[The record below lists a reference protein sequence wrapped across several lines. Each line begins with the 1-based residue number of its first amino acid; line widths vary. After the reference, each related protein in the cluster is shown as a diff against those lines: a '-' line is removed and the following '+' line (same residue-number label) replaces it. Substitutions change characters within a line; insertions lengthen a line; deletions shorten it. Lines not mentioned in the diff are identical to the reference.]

1 MEKKIGFIGC
11 GNMGKAILGGLIASG
26 QVLPGQIWVYTPSP
40 DKVAALHDQ
49 FGINAAESAQE
60 VAQIADIIFAAVKPG
75 IMIKVLSEITSSLN
89 KDSLVVSIA
98 AGVTLDQL
106 ARALG
111 HDRKIIRAM
120 PNTPALVN
128 AGMTSVTP
136 NALVTPEDTADVL
149 NIFRCFGEAEV
160 IAEPMIHPV
169 VGVSGSSPAYVF
181 MFIEAM
187 ADAAVLGGMPRAQA
201 YKFAAQAV
209 MGSAKMVLETGEH
222 PGALKD
228 MVCSPGGTTIEAV
241 RVLEEKGFRAAV
253 IEAMTKCMEK
263 IRKTQQ
269 ILMTFAG
276 RQAATSVRLRPAF
289 FAL

>member
-1 MEKKIGFIGC
+1 MHKTLDVITIGEAMAMFVATETGELSAVEHFIKRVAGAELNVATGLARLGLNVGWVSRV
-11 GNMGKAILGGLIASG
+11 GNDSFGHF
-26 QVLPGQIWVYTPSP
+26 VL
-40 DKVAALHDQ
+40 
-49 FGINAAESAQE
+49 
-60 VAQIADIIFAAVKPG
+60 
-75 IMIKVLSEITSSLN
+75 
-89 KDSLVVSIA
+89 DSLKKEGIDA

-111 HDRKIIRAM
+111 HDRKIVRAM
-120 PNTPALVN
+120 PNTPSLVN

-136 NALVTPEDTADVL
+136 NALVTSEDVADVL

-169 VGVSGSSPAYVF
+169 VGVSGSAPAYVF

-209 MGSAKMVLETGEH
+209 MGSAKMVLETGKH
-222 PGALKD
+222 PGELKD

-241 RVLEEKGFRAAV
+241 RVLEDRGFRSAV
-253 IEAMTKCMEK
+253 IEAMEKCMEK
-263 IRKTQQ
+263 SEK
-269 ILMTFAG
+269 L
-276 RQAATSVRLRPAF
+276 SKS
-289 FAL
+289 